1 MARPIKRLRLP
12 LKHHCSSIYYLIC
25 LERDSEE
32 MMGNEDQTVVH
43 VLFNYIN
50 IASKKPVKQ

>member
-12 LKHHCSSIYYLIC
+12 LKHHRSSIFNFIF

-32 MMGNEDQTVVH
+32 MMGNEE
-43 VLFNYIN
+43 IR
-50 IASKKPVKQ
+50 IKR